1 MIARRIRSWKYVVGM
16 MLMTIILLGC
26 STNNTNI
33 GDTQPSIEAQSTH
46 TPSPTKTL
54 TPVPTSTS
62 VPPTPT
68 LGVGSTITSEKDGA
82 ILVYVPEGEF
92 TMGSDNARKD
102 ARPAH
107 LVYLDAFW
115 IDQTEV
121 TNKQYA
127 MCVSDGGCKHP
138 LENRSKTHSDY
149 YGNSKF
155 DDYPVIFL
163 DWDMAK
169 AYCSWADRRL
179 PTEAEWEKAARG
191 TDQTILPWG
200 ETINCS
206 YANINYYD
214 VHPCVG
220 DTAPVRSYPKGVSPY
235 GAYDMIGN
243 VWEWVNDVY
252 VESYY
257 QESPYENP
265 PGPGSGNIHVM
276 RGGSWVQGRY
286 SVFYRERF
294 HSDYSSY
301 TNIGFRCAMSSP

>member
-1 MIARRIRSWKYVVGM
+1 MLIAV
-16 MLMTIILLGC
+16 LLGC
-26 STNNTNI
+26 SAGDINNVQSPAVQSTATNI
-33 GDTQPSIEAQSTH
+33 
-46 TPSPTKTL
+46 PSPTKTL
-54 TPVPTSTS
+54 TPPPSPTI

-68 LGVGSTITSEKDGA
+68 LGIGSTMISKKDGA
-82 ILVYVPEGEF
+82 NLAYVPEGEF

-121 TNKQYA
+121 TNKQYEK
-127 MCVSDGGCKHP
+127 CVSDGGCKPP
-138 LENRSKTHSDY
+138 LESRSKTHADY
-149 YGNSKF
+149 FGNSEF
-155 DDYPVIFL
+155 DEYPVIFV
-163 DWDMAK
+163 DWDRAN

-220 DTAPVRSYPKGVSPY
+220 DTAPVGSYPKGISPY

-243 VWEWVNDVY
+243 VWEWVNDIY

-257 QESPYENP
+257 QESPYKNP
-265 PGPGSGNIHVM
+265 LGPAVGSLHVM
-276 RGGSWVQGRY
+276 RGGSWIQGRY

-301 TNIGFRCAMSSP
+301 INIGFRCAMSANP